1 MKKILTLL
9 LATISLSA
17 FSQEL
22 IIRHNGT
29 IYDNN
34 DTIYVVPGLL
44 NSDNTYYID
53 IENTTSQSLGI
64 MVTRDD
70 ISLLTGAT
78 TQFCI
83 GTECYTGNSSVFPQV
98 INAGEN
104 YSHATYG
111 EQAFH
116 IFYNPNGNYG
126 VSLLKY
132 TLFDQTNPAITSVFY
147 LRLDN
152 VQSVQNNTILSS
164 LNAYPNPA
172 TDKVS
177 IEHNLSSNTGKTELV
192 IKNITGAVLYSTP
205 INGTTKTNVSLE
217 NFSAGIYFYSI
228 ENQGKTIATKKLIV
242 K

>member
-34 DTIYVVPGLL
+34 DTIYVVPSLL
-44 NSDNTYYID
+44 NSDNNYYID

-83 GTECYTGNSSVFPQV
+83 GTECYTGNSSAFPQI

-111 EQAFH
+111 DQAFH

-132 TLFDQTNPAITSVFY
+132 TLFDQTNPAIASVFY

-152 VQSVQNNTILSS
+152 VQSIQNNTILSS

-172 TDKVS
+172 TEKVS
-177 IEHNLSSNTGKTELV
+177 IEHNLSSNTGKAELV
-192 IKNITGAVLYSTP
+192 IKNITGAVLYSSP
-205 INGTTKTNVSLE
+205 INGTTKTDVSLE

>member
-70 ISLLTGAT
+70 ISLLAGAT

-152 VQSVQNNTILSS
+152 VQSIQNNTILSA

-192 IKNITGAVLYSTP
+192 IRNITGAVLYSTP